1 MSDDII
7 PGHIVLF
14 GARVLRTECEPVEV
28 FDEALHR
35 DIDIMAATLKASQG
49 GAALAAPQVSI
60 AKRISVINYMKQYYE
75 LVNPVILEFGGS
87 VLDFE
92 GCLSMPSWTGRV
104 ERSQSVRVK
113 YQDRHGEFHEMTAEN
128 EMARCL
134 QHEIDHLDGILYID
148 RMTDE
153 FVLNFETEEG
163 IDVVKLIEY
172 TKRQG

>member
-75 LVNPVILEFGGS
+75 LCEPGNPGIRRLGPG
-87 VLDFE
+87 LR
-92 GCLSMPSWTGRV
+92 GMPLHAIM
-104 ERSQSVRVK
+104 
-113 YQDRHGEFHEMTAEN
+113 D
-128 EMARCL
+128 
-134 QHEIDHLDGILYID
+134 
-148 RMTDE
+148 
-153 FVLNFETEEG
+153 
-163 IDVVKLIEY
+163 
-172 TKRQG
+172 RQG